1 MLNYLSLP
9 SVLGVMRL
17 CSAQSCFPSGTQR
30 GFVWGC
36 WHSSMVLGKGWHIA
50 MLAEGLQDL
59 KGAADVHW
67 GLCLRQHLTCLGP

>member
-1 MLNYLSLP
+1 
-9 SVLGVMRL
+9 
-17 CSAQSCFPSGTQR
+17 
-30 GFVWGC
+30 
-36 WHSSMVLGKGWHIA
+36 MVLGKGRHVV